1 MISLFWRIL
10 LINVKSQSVLFL
22 FLWVF
27 FSKDCESN
35 NNCNRDSPSRE
46 NKRIVEIFK
55 NSGFSVNETW
65 AIITT
70 AFTIVAW
77 TVFTDLNNDEIT
89 GKPCSFYPSGIWHRM
104 QWMLPFPILY
114 LCVHLWN
121 TSNHFYH
128 KKISHQCTGRHHQ
141 QRYVLRSLRTLQ
153 EYSWHWPNSRK
164 ALFCMIRTKNRLCL
178 RGL

>member
-1 MISLFWRIL
+1 MEYNKKMISLFWRIL

-89 GKPCSFYPSGIWHRM
+89 GKPCSFYPSGILASHAVNAA
-104 QWMLPFPILY
+104 LSHSVS
-114 LCVHLWN
+114 LCSSVKYIESFL
-121 TSNHFYH
+121 S
-128 KKISHQCTGRHHQ
+128 
-141 QRYVLRSLRTLQ
+141 
-153 EYSWHWPNSRK
+153 
-164 ALFCMIRTKNRLCL
+164 
-178 RGL
+178 